1 MIGHNIKINN
11 MIKLKDLL
19 GEAYNPTS
27 FKNLK
32 PREVEKAFEDYMEK
46 NHSNIVSKW
55 GDTNGTIDSRSG
67 RFYITTHPIK
77 GGLEIIMMDREGGSN
92 YEKRDV
98 KANGSISKKDWGT
111 ASTLEKA
118 VELYKKA
125 LNSDDWKKI
134 KSR

>member
-1 MIGHNIKINN
+1 

-19 GEAYNPTS
+19 GEAFTTTS
-27 FKNLK
+27 LKNLK

-67 RFYITTHPIK
+67 RFYITTYPIK
-77 GGLEIIMMDREGGSN
+77 GGLEIIMMDREGGN
-92 YEKRDV
+92 AKEKHYA
-98 KANGSISKKDWGT
+98 KAEGSFEKKNWGT

-134 KSR
+134 KSK